1 MIMTTGSWILAGLGA
16 FIFIM
21 FLSGIRIVRPLERG
35 LVERFGKYHRFAMP
49 GFNWIIPVFDSM
61 YRINIT
67 ETMVNAEPQQIITMD
82 KLNATVDAQV
92 YFKVKDDET
101 SVKASQYNVYNY
113 RYQIVNLA
121 RTTLRN
127 IIGTMSLTDANSKR
141 DVINKDLMDTLSVET
156 KNWGIQVVRTE
167 LKEIDP
173 PEDVQATMNRVVK
186 AENEKMAAIDF
197 ATAAETQAD
206 GLKRA
211 KIKEAEGLRQFEILR
226 AEGNKQATILEADGR
241 AQAIKLVNEAAEKY
255 FIGNAQKLKTL
266 EVTQSSL
273 ESNTKIIVPNDQKII
288 NVIGNLIG
296 EKL

>member
-1 MIMTTGSWILAGLGA
+1 MINSWILYSIGA
-16 FIFIM
+16 FIFIL
-21 FLSGIRIVRPLERG
+21 FISGIRVIRPLERG
-35 LVERFGKYHRFAMP
+35 LIERFGKYNRFASP
-49 GFNWIIPVFDSM
+49 GFNWIIPVFDSL

-92 YFKVKDDET
+92 YFKVKDDEI

-113 RYQIVNLA
+113 KYQIVNLA

-141 DVINKDLMDTLSVET
+141 DVINKDLMTTLSTET
-156 KNWGIQVVRTE
+156 SSWGIQVVRTE

-173 PEDVQATMNRVVK
+173 PEDVQATMNKVVK

-206 GLKRA
+206 GFKRA
-211 KIKEAEGLRQFEILR
+211 KIKEAEGLRQFEILK
-226 AEGNKQATILEADGR
+226 AEGQ

-255 FIGNAQKLKTL
+255 FVGNAQKLKAL

-273 ESNTKIIVPNDQKII
+273 ETNTKIIVPNDQKLI
-288 NVIGNLIG
+288 NLIGNLSG
-296 EKL
+296 

>member
-1 MIMTTGSWILAGLGA
+1 MNWILVGIGA
-16 FIFIM
+16 FAFIV
-21 FLSGIRIVRPLERG
+21 FISGIKVIRPLEKG
-35 LVERFGKYHRFAMP
+35 LIERFGKYNRFAKS
-49 GFNWIIPVFDSM
+49 GFNWIIPIFDSL
-61 YRINIT
+61 YKVNIT

-92 YFKVKDDET
+92 YFKVKDDEV

-113 RYQIVNLA
+113 KYQIVNLA

-141 DVINKDLMDTLSVET
+141 DVINKDLMNTLSTET
-156 KNWGIQVVRTE
+156 NNWGIQVVRTE

-173 PEDVQATMNRVVK
+173 PEDVQATMNKVVK

-206 GLKRA
+206 GFKRA
-211 KIKEAEGLRQFEILR
+211 KIKEAEGLRQFEILK
-226 AEGNKQATILEADGR
+226 AEGQ

-255 FIGNAQKLKTL
+255 FIGNAQKLKAL

-273 ESNTKIIVPNDQKII
+273 EHNTKIIVPNDQKLI

-296 EKL
+296 EKS